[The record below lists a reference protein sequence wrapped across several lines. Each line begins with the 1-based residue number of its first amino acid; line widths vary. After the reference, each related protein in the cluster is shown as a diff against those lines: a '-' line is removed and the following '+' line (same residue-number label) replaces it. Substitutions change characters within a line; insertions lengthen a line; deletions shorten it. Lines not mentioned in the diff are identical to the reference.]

1 MGHGISV
8 ICNDCGK
15 KEYLTVGIG
24 FMYPD
29 IFQDTLEE
37 IKQGKHGNEWQ
48 SLCNSSEYVAVD
60 AERYFFLC
68 SKCNHWDLGLGMD
81 LYKPNDPDEIRKEK
95 YGDKTVEEWGY
106 MPYWTREQKENKYT
120 LLKKYIHVCPNC
132 NIEMERY
139 DKIPENITEL
149 IRCEYCGGKLRRH
162 AFLLSD

>member
-29 IFQDTLEE
+29 IFQDTLGE
-37 IKQGKHGNEWQ
+37 IKQGKYGKEWQ
-48 SLCNSSEYVAVD
+48 VLCNSAEYVAVD

-68 SKCNHWDLGLGMD
+68 NKCNHWDLSLGMD
-81 LYKPNDPDEIRKEK
+81 LYKPNDPEEIRSEK

-120 LLKKYIHVCPNC
+120 LLKKFKHLPLKGIAKN
-132 NIEMERY
+132 
-139 DKIPENITEL
+139 
-149 IRCEYCGGKLRRH
+149 G
-162 AFLLSD
+162 